1 MEEET
6 SMASPVVA
14 TLAAAFAV
22 AQADAPAAPVPAAP
36 PPVVVPLTP
45 EPTTRFGEACL
56 VAAKRTLSGRYEF
69 RLSGIEDRTTVG
81 ERETWIDYQ
90 AVRID
95 SGTVH
100 EESFGC
106 LFVAIEDP
114 QSIVLE
120 AAANNQRVLGA
131 GAIDVLNQE
140 LAAAG
145 FQTPA
150 R

>member
-1 MEEET
+1 
-6 SMASPVVA
+6 MAGPA
-14 TLAAAFAV
+14 LTAILAAFVV
-22 AQADAPAAPVPAAP
+22 AQADAPAPPAPVA
-36 PPVVVPLTP
+36 VPITS

-56 VAAKRTLSGRYEF
+56 LAARRTLSGRYEF
-69 RLSGIEDRTTVG
+69 RLSGVEDRTTVG

-106 LFVAIEDP
+106 LFVTIDSP
-114 QSIVLE
+114 DSIVLE
-120 AAANNQRVLGA
+120 AAGNNRSVLGA
-131 GAIDVLNQE
+131 GALEVLNQE

-145 FQTPA
+145 FQPPA